1 MATQP
6 HGQSIT
12 PAWKVFTAIGFAG
25 VVGAAVT
32 YFRDGCTLAIIGG
45 MVILAIGLPLTVWS
59 ILRMLREN
67 RGHRLHWWRTPPVN
81 PRNVDLSRAVG
92 IPNTIF
98 GALTIWLNTAGSAP
112 WWLAAIFTA
121 ILIALFEV
129 TVAVHNIRLS
139 QRT

>member
-1 MATQP
+1 MDTQP
-6 HGQSIT
+6 QAQSIT

-32 YFRDGCTLAIIGG
+32 YFRDGSTAAVIAG
-45 MVILAIGLPLTVWS
+45 MIVLAIGLPLTVWS

-67 RGHRLHWWRTPPVN
+67 REHRLHWWRTPPVN

-92 IPNTIF
+92 ITTTIF
-98 GALTIWLNTAGSAP
+98 GALTIWLNTTGSAP

-121 ILIALFEV
+121 ILIALFGA
-129 TVAVHNIRLS
+129 TVAVHNIRLRR
-139 QRT
+139 RT

>member
-32 YFRDGCTLAIIGG
+32 YFRDGSTLAIIGG

-59 ILRMLREN
+59 FLRMLREN

-92 IPNTIF
+92 IPTTIF
-98 GALTIWLNTAGSAP
+98 GALAIWLNTAGSAP

-121 ILIALFEV
+121 ILIALFGA
-129 TVAVHNIRLS
+129 TVAVHNLRLS
-139 QRT
+139 QRN